1 MTGDELEAPRKLYD
15 EVVYD
20 EKVRQNEGDNV
31 LRTVGSGHYDSVA
44 LRDSRFHF
52 FTLLSQAAEK
62 LRVSPAKKLVK
73 KLRLAFSPMSPVSR
87 VEWTESTWFLITY
100 V

>member
-1 MTGDELEAPRKLYD
+1 
-15 EVVYD
+15 
-20 EKVRQNEGDNV
+20 V
-31 LRTVGSGHYDSVA
+31 LCTVGSGQYDSVA
-44 LRDSRFHF
+44 LRDSRLHF
-52 FTLLSQAAEK
+52 FGLLSQGAKK

-87 VEWTESTWFLITY
+87 VEWTEFTWLLITY